1 MVITKELAQPIVDKL
16 EQVMDTPVNVIDQE
30 GNVVASSDAARIG
43 TFHQGAIE
51 AMGTRKNLLVYPEH
65 APMLAGTREGI
76 TVPLELYG
84 KVVGAIGLTG
94 EPDALLPIASVIKV
108 AVISLMEQA
117 QLAQQ
122 SSYKRKLLDNWVSN
136 LIAEKVEDYEN
147 LNDQARFLNIDT
159 GKTCSV
165 VVIRTSP
172 VIYNEFSMNEQSI
185 HSIIYAHLKIHF
197 YAYVGQGQYVFAV
210 RAKSKEDVA
219 AIEPMCENVI
229 ARLNAGG
236 QDCYIGVGK
245 PCRELTGYRASFFD
259 AAQSVRIVER
269 LEGEKKIIYYYEH
282 QIFRLLDGVPDP
294 TKQAF
299 MDNFLNGRELDAVLF
314 ETLQTYFEQDKRIN
328 ETAAALHI
336 HRNTLIFR
344 LNKTRDLYGLDPRS
358 FRDAVTLQILLY
370 MLKFPELQMGSQK
383 EPRKQQ
389 KRRAT
394 V

>member
-16 EQVMDTPVNVIDQE
+16 EQVLDTPVNVIDQE
-30 GNVVASSDAARIG
+30 GIVVASADAARIG

-51 AMGTRKNLLVYPEH
+51 AMGTRKNLVVYPQH
-65 APMLAGTREGI
+65 TQKLAGTREGI

-84 KVVGAIGLTG
+84 KIVGAIGLTG
-94 EPDALLPIASVIKV
+94 EPDALMPIAAVIKV

-117 QLAQQ
+117 QRAQQ

-147 LNDQARFLNIDT
+147 LKDQARFLNIET
-159 GKTCSV
+159 GKTCSIM
-165 VVIRTSP
+165 VIRTSP
-172 VIYNEFSMNEQSI
+172 VIYNEFSMNEQFI
-185 HSIIYAHLKIHF
+185 HAIIYAHLNIHF

-210 RAKSKEDVA
+210 CAKSKADVA
-219 AIEPMCENVI
+219 AMEPMCENVI
-229 ARLNAGG
+229 TRLNARG
-236 QDCYIGVGK
+236 QTCYIGVGK
-245 PCRELTGYRASFFD
+245 PCRDLTGYRASFFD

-269 LEGEKKIIYYYEH
+269 LAGEKKIIYYYEH

-299 MDNFLNGRELDAVLF
+299 MDNFLNGQELDPVLF
-314 ETLQTYFEQDKRIN
+314 QTLQTYFEQDKRIN
-328 ETAAALHI
+328 ETAEALHI

-344 LNKTRDLYGLDPRS
+344 LNKTRDLYGLDPRR

-370 MLKFPELQMGSQK
+370 MLKFPELRTGK
-383 EPRKQQ
+383 EEEARKLQ
-389 KRRAT
+389 KRR
-394 V
+394 VL